1 MNTQYGE
8 ATMTNSLNFMIY
20 GVNGYTGRHCAEEA
34 LKRGLQPVVA
44 GRNQARVSRAAS
56 DMNLSFRVFD
66 LTDTRA
72 AIEGLQGTTAVLNCA
87 GPFSATARPLLEAC
101 TAAGVHYLDVTGEIG
116 VFEYVHQRDDHWRQA
131 GIVALPGVG
140 FDVVPT
146 DCMAAMLKEAL
157 PEATRLRL
165 AFKSKHGK
173 LSPGTAKT
181 MLEGFAKGCTIR
193 RNGRLEQ
200 TLAGSIT
207 DTIPYPGGPS
217 LSVVIPWGD
226 VSTAFYSTGIPN
238 IEVYTS
244 APEAQLKQMRSMRR
258 FTPLL
263 RWTWVQNFMKR
274 RIERHVTGPDESE
287 RNRDTSELFGE
298 VTNDAGDCLSMTM
311 TSPNGYSLTFD
322 SAITAMQQVLAGT
335 VKPGAKTPSMAFGS
349 SFVLGLEGVRVIEG
363 PGQKRD

>member
-1 MNTQYGE
+1 
-8 ATMTNSLNFMIY
+8 MTNNPAFMIY

-34 LKRGLQPVVA
+34 LKRGLQPIVA
-44 GRNQARVSRAAS
+44 GRGQDRVSRVAS
-56 DMNLSFRVFD
+56 ELNVSFRVFD
-66 LTDTRA
+66 LTDTNA
-72 AIEGLQGTTAVLNCA
+72 SIEGLQGIGAVLNCA
-87 GPFSATARPLLEAC
+87 GPFSATARPLLDAC
-101 TAAGVHYLDVTGEIG
+101 TATGVHYLDVTGEIG
-116 VFEYVHQRDDHWRQA
+116 VFEYVHQRDNHWKQA

-157 PEATRLRL
+157 PDATRLRL
-165 AFKSKHGK
+165 AFKSKRGK

-193 RNGRLEQ
+193 RDGRLEQ
-200 TLAGSIT
+200 THAGSIT
-207 DTIPYPGGPS
+207 DMIPYPGGPS

-244 APEAQLKQMRSMRR
+244 VPEAQLKKMRSMRR

-263 RWTWVQNFMKR
+263 HWTWVQNFMKR
-274 RIERHVTGPDESE
+274 RIERHVTGPDEAE

-311 TSPNGYSLTFD
+311 VTPNGYSLTFD
-322 SAITAMQQVLAGT
+322 SAITAAQQVLAGA
-335 VKPGAKTPSMAFGS
+335 VEPGAKTPSLAFGN
-349 SFVLGLEGVRVIEG
+349 SFVLGLKGVRIIDG
-363 PGQKRD
+363 PEKKHD